1 MELNEMEKRILYQTD
16 GSERYAILHEL
27 LMASRYTK
35 DPNRR
40 RVADSLMEK
49 LRPLSDREC
58 MEIVRDIRKNYRL
71 PQGGRTIGEM
81 IAEARQKSGAEQ
93 LKGHDIM
100 ALERF
105 DPEVRHMVI
114 FEVLLGDSFMDDKGD
129 RMRLFLTDDG
139 YRKFQDRQ
147 ESGEIKIEDH
157 MKVTPDGHL
166 HHDHSR
172 DCDRSR

>member
-1 MELNEMEKRILYQTD
+1 MELNEMEKRMLYQTD

-27 LMASRYTK
+27 LMASRYAK

-71 PQGGRTIGEM
+71 PQKGRTIGE
-81 IAEARQKSGAEQ
+81 ILAEARQKSGAEH

-100 ALERF
+100 AL
-105 DPEVRHMVI
+105 DAY
-114 FEVLLGDSFMDDKGD
+114 SA
-129 RMRLFLTDDG
+129 
-139 YRKFQDRQ
+139 
-147 ESGEIKIEDH
+147 
-157 MKVTPDGHL
+157 
-166 HHDHSR
+166 
-172 DCDRSR
+172 

>member
-1 MELNEMEKRILYQTD
+1 MELNEMEKRMLYQTD

-27 LMASRYTK
+27 LMASRYAK
-35 DPNRR
+35 DPDRR
-40 RVADSLMEK
+40 KTADSLIEK

-71 PQGGRTIGEM
+71 PQGGRTIGEL

-105 DPEVRHMVI
+105 DPEVWHMVI
-114 FEVLLGDSFMDDKGD
+114 FEVLSDNSFVGDKGD
-129 RMRLFLTDDG
+129 RI
-139 YRKFQDRQ
+139 
-147 ESGEIKIEDH
+147 S
-157 MKVTPDGHL
+157 
-166 HHDHSR
+166 
-172 DCDRSR
+172 